1 MGIKFIRT
9 ETKPK
14 EFSKKVITAM
24 TFLWFFAAA
33 FGCIVVWVKGYGL
46 EALLSYVG
54 APMTGGIIGY
64 MIKSAM
70 ENREKIKNSA
80 EIIWEEDKSLPK
92 IGFDGNSSEEGE
104 DHP

>member
-1 MGIKFIRT
+1 MPFKIVKT
-9 ETKPK
+9 KTKPK

-24 TFLWFFAAA
+24 TLLWFVAAL
-33 FGCIVVWVKGYGL
+33 FGGVVVWVNDYGL

-70 ENREKIKNSA
+70 ENREKIKKDQT
-80 EIIWEEDKSLPK
+80 EE
-92 IGFDGNSSEEGE
+92 E
-104 DHP
+104 HP

>member
-1 MGIKFIRT
+1 MSIKIVRT
-9 ETKPK
+9 KAKPK

-24 TFLWFFAAA
+24 TLLWFVAAL
-33 FGCIVVWVKGYGL
+33 FGGVVVWVNDYGL

-70 ENREKIKNSA
+70 ENKEKIKKDQP
-80 EIIWEEDKSLPK
+80 EQVK
-92 IGFDGNSSEEGE
+92 GE
-104 DHP
+104 NHP